1 MNERQR
7 NIRELCDDMHNDQGV
22 LEALG
27 EILTSLDEDT
37 FPYCQSGLRK
47 ILQLYVEQQEQRFAD
62 IELQNANSPEKY
74 LRWAND
80 AAATVI
86 HHRMGKHSALEQVER
101 RLKGLFAAISE
112 YGLPN
117 EGEDAFFA
125 LRNLIGLKETLRK
138 MSADMW
144 NKHFLCNDDMRQKAV
159 DCLNRGGVLRIE
171 RSKTEAETQEA
182 NSPEAREVCGS
193 ELCLAAGEGT

>member
-1 MNERQR
+1 MDERR
-7 NIRELCDDMHNDQGV
+7 KRIRGLCDDMHNDQVV

-37 FPYCQSGLRK
+37 FPYCQSGLGK
-47 ILQLYVEQQEQRFAD
+47 ILQLYVQQQEQRVAD
-62 IELQNANSPEKY
+62 IELQNANSPENY
-74 LRWAND
+74 LRRAND

-86 HHRMGKHSALEQVER
+86 HHRMDKHSALELVESH
-101 RLKGLFAAISE
+101 LKRLFAAISE
-112 YGLPN
+112 CGLPN

-138 MSADMW
+138 MSAVMW
-144 NKHFLCNDDMRQKAV
+144 NKHFLRNDDMRQKAV
-159 DCLNRGGVLRIE
+159 DCLNRGSVMRIE
-171 RSKTEAETQEA
+171 PSKTAAKTQEA
-182 NSPEAREVCGS
+182 NSPEAPVVCGS